1 MADDA
6 VAAYLNVVSNLQ
18 RVDDTLLVDIDAIT
32 DRHLQVAMAA
42 LVLLVSG
49 PDDALLA
56 NDRMQ
61 ADLDLSKVATHNCAR
76 LNNRFSVDVD
86 LV

>member
-1 MADDA
+1 
-6 VAAYLNVVSNLQ
+6 
-18 RVDDTLLVDIDAIT
+18 
-32 DRHLQVAMAA
+32 MAA

-61 ADLDLSKVATHNCAR
+61 ADLDLSKVATHDCAR
-76 LNNRFSVDVD
+76 LDDRLSIDVD
-86 LV
+86 FV